1 MMPKSATIIMVQQ
14 SSIEPRNR
22 PSFCLLFLLLKEEY
36 NRLMADENAADSFS
50 SNLLELAPNIIMI
63 AEKRNI
69 SSPEVQKFWI
79 SVSVNQV
86 QKVTMKLKN

>member
-1 MMPKSATIIMVQQ
+1 
-14 SSIEPRNR
+14 
-22 PSFCLLFLLLKEEY
+22 
-36 NRLMADENAADSFS
+36 MADENAADSFS

-86 QKVTMKLKN
+86 LKVTMKLKN